1 LAFDR
6 EKTLQI
12 AQKYIE
18 KRKYDRAILEY
29 QKVVEHEPTDA
40 RTLLRIGDL
49 QARLGAHAE
58 AIATYDRVALY
69 YAGRGFSLKAVAV
82 LKQISELIDRHAP
95 QLADQYGHVAPKLAQ
110 IYADLGLTNDALATY
125 DAVARRLQNRGRD
138 RDAVEIIR
146 RMLALERSNP
156 LPYLR
161 LAEAL
166 CRVSRVDE
174 AVEHF
179 WSAAQLLTQ
188 QGRPDDA
195 LKVLERIL
203 HFRQDGRVARVAA
216 ELYLTKNTREAG
228 LSALSRLQLCFE
240 ADPRDL
246 DTLALLARA
255 FDVIGQPA
263 KGVEVYKEMVRIAA
277 ETGQRELHQRYV
289 QHLLTVAPRDEQVRA
304 LARVYRLEPG
314 QRPASIAP
322 LSSTPPESLTEDD
335 LEFIEDEEEVE
346 PLPPVKPVAQAQA
359 RAPRHESQSGPQ
371 PQPELPPAVADA
383 LRKALVDAEAF
394 RALGM
399 FPKAA
404 ATLKK
409 ALGVAPQSIEL
420 RAALQQVLLDTGD
433 RDGAID
439 QMLSIAQH
447 YLDRAS
453 HSAAEAELYQVLELS
468 PDHPA
473 ALALLE
479 RLESAKARRKA
490 PAQTSPKGRARDD
503 RSSPTGEHEAFELV
517 AARASTPAA
526 ARDLADAD
534 ADAELE
540 PELEADDEPLPAYE
554 LEDDD
559 LITVM
564 PAVAPVPSPG
574 PAKAPAA
581 GAKAAAKAPAAT
593 AAVAKA
599 PAATAAVAKA
609 PAATA
614 AVAKAA
620 APAAA
625 AKAPGAAAAVAKAPA
640 TAAKAPAAAAPVA
653 KAVPTSRTPA
663 VELESP
669 LPQFSLDSGLHA
681 APAAPSERAP
691 ASARTDQPSR
701 LPERRSEPMA
711 SQPAPSQ
718 RESIRAA
725 LDEAQFFSAR
735 GLYQD
740 ASLILLD
747 RLEQYPNDPELQRAI
762 AELEPKLNSESG
774 TRDVGRLTGDGLT
787 GNGLTGNGAAAS
799 ATAAGPAT
807 MRGVAARAHDHGFD
821 DEEDTTTSSLPDEF
835 SARIADARAGKKELT
850 VQFST
855 DGTTKA
861 GPIIDAD
868 AELDL
873 VQSLDEPKQEQIDVD
888 EVFAKFKQGVKA
900 QVSDNDSATHYDLGV
915 AYKEMGLVADAIREF
930 EIASRDPK
938 RECNCL
944 AMIGMMHRDRG
955 DLDRA
960 AEAYVRGLSAQHK
973 TVAQEVSL
981 YYDLGVVYEM
991 KNDADEAI
999 YYFQRITR
1007 RDPTYRD
1014 VSQRLAS
1021 LLPRSR
1027 RFSQP
1032 ARAINDDQDFDRS
1045 FDDLYKPE

>member
-1 LAFDR
+1 MAFDR
-6 EKTLQI
+6 EKTLQA

-69 YAGRGFSLKAVAV
+69 YANRGFSLKAVAV

-95 QLADQYGHVAPKLAQ
+95 QLADQYGHVGPKLAQ
-110 IYADLGLTNDALATY
+110 IYADLGLTQDALATY
-125 DAVARRLQNRGRD
+125 DAAARRLQDRGRD

-146 RMLALERSNP
+146 RMVALERSNP

-166 CRVSRVDE
+166 CRVSRVEE

-179 WSAAQLLTQ
+179 WSAAQLLSQ
-188 QGRPDDA
+188 LGRPDDA

-203 HFRQDGRVARVAA
+203 HFRQDVRAARVAA

-240 ADPRDL
+240 SDPRDL
-246 DTLALLARA
+246 ETLALLARA
-255 FDVIGQPA
+255 FDVIGQPS

-277 ETGQRELHQRYV
+277 ETGQQDLYHRYV
-289 QHLLTVAPRDEQVRA
+289 QHLLQVAPRDEQVRMFA
-304 LARVYRLEPG
+304 SQRTDPVGRRAPAR
-314 QRPASIAP
+314 
-322 LSSTPPESLTEDD
+322 SSAPPESLTEDD
-335 LEFIEDEEEVE
+335 LEFIEDDDDAPE
-346 PLPPVKPVAQAQA
+346 LSAPPPAMAAARVARPA
-359 RAPRHESQSGPQ
+359 RAPQREAQSGPHE
-371 PQPELPPAVADA
+371 PPMPPAVANA
-383 LRKALVDAEAF
+383 IRKALVDAEAF

-399 FPKAA
+399 YPKAA
-404 ATLKK
+404 LTLRR
-409 ALGVAPQSIEL
+409 ALGSAPHSLEL
-420 RAALQQVLLDTGD
+420 RAALQQVLLDMGD
-433 RDGAID
+433 RQGAID
-439 QMLSIAQH
+439 QMLSVAQH
-447 YLDRAS
+447 YVDRGS
-453 HSAAEAELYQVLELS
+453 LSAAEAELYQVLELS
-468 PDHPA
+468 TDHPA
-473 ALALLE
+473 ALVLLE
-479 RLESAKARRKA
+479 QVERMAQGRRKGGLRS
-490 PAQTSPKGRARDD
+490 SPKAAPGGARDE
-503 RSSPTGEHEAFELV
+503 RSSPTGEHEAFELR
-517 AARASTPAA
+517 ARASSPASPGVEHE
-526 ARDLADAD
+526 DVEHEDV
-534 ADAELE
+534 EHE
-540 PELEADDEPLPAYE
+540 SDDEPLPAYE

-564 PAVAPVPSPG
+564 PAVASARPE
-574 PAKAPAA
+574 PALESAP
-581 GAKAAAKAPAAT
+581 AAKAPPPSEPDA
-593 AAVAKA
+593 
-599 PAATAAVAKA
+599 
-609 PAATA
+609 
-614 AVAKAA
+614 
-620 APAAA
+620 
-625 AKAPGAAAAVAKAPA
+625 
-640 TAAKAPAAAAPVA
+640 
-653 KAVPTSRTPA
+653 
-663 VELESP
+663 P

-681 APAAPSERAP
+681 APEGPAARAAVEHSVPSSRA
-691 ASARTDQPSR
+691 
-701 LPERRSEPMA
+701 PERRSEPMV

-740 ASLILLD
+740 AQLILLD
-747 RLEQYPNDPELQRAI
+747 RLEQHPGDPELLEAM
-762 AELEPKLNSESG
+762 AELEPKLTTESG
-774 TRDVGRLTGDGLT
+774 TRDVGKLTGEQRGSRSPDGDA
-787 GNGLTGNGAAAS
+787 GAAA
-799 ATAAGPAT
+799 
-807 MRGVAARAHDHGFD
+807 ARAQGFD
-821 DEEDTTTSSLPDEF
+821 DEEETTASSSLPEQV
-835 SARIADARAGKKELT
+835 SARMADVRAVKGKELK

-855 DGTTKA
+855 DGTLGA
-861 GPIIDAD
+861 GPVIDAD

-873 VQSLDEPKQEQIDVD
+873 VQSLDEPEQEQIDVD

-900 QVSDNDSATHYDLGV
+900 QVSDSDSATHYDLGV
-915 AYKEMGLVADAIREF
+915 AYKEMGLLADATREF

-944 AMIGMMHRDRG
+944 AMMGMMYRDRG

-981 YYDLGVVYEM
+981 YYDLGLVYEL
-991 KNDADEAI
+991 KNDPDEAI

-1014 VSQRLAS
+1014 VSQRLAA

-1032 ARAINDDQDFDRS
+1032 ARAINDDHDFDRS

>member
-1 LAFDR
+1 LLGRISEALLAFDR
-6 EKTLQI
+6 EKTLQV

-29 QKVVEHEPTDA
+29 QKVVEHEPNDA

-49 QARLGAHAE
+49 QARLGTHPE

-146 RMLALERSNP
+146 RMVALERSNP

-203 HFRQDGRVARVAA
+203 HFRQDARVARVAA
-216 ELYLTKNTREAG
+216 ELYLTKGSREAG

-246 DTLALLARA
+246 ETLALLARA
-255 FDVIGQPA
+255 FDVIGQSS
-263 KGVEVYKEMVRIAA
+263 KGVEVYKEMVRIAG
-277 ETGQRELHQRYV
+277 ETGQMDLHQRYV
-289 QHLLTVAPRDEQVRA
+289 QHLLQVAPRDEHVRTLAA
-304 LARVYRLEPG
+304 LHAPRVSD
-314 QRPASIAP
+314 RPVAVRSH
-322 LSSTPPESLTEDD
+322 SSVPPESLTEDD
-335 LEFIEDEEEVE
+335 LEFIDDDESSAPPPVVAPRGPRVE
-346 PLPPVKPVAQAQA
+346 PAPAAVPRAAQQQISAPVTD
-359 RAPRHESQSGPQ
+359 S
-371 PQPELPPAVADA
+371 

-394 RALGM
+394 RALELY
-399 FPKAA
+399 PKAA
-404 ATLKK
+404 ATLRR
-409 ALGVAPQSIEL
+409 ALGSAPHSIEL
-420 RAALQQVLLDTGD
+420 RAALQQVLLDMGD

-439 QMLSIAQH
+439 QMLSVAQH
-447 YLDRAS
+447 YADRGS
-453 HSAAEAELYQVLELS
+453 LTAAEAELYQVLELS

-473 ALALLE
+473 ALALLDQIE
-479 RLESAKARRKA
+479 ALNQGRRR
-490 PAQTSPKGRARDD
+490 SPQ
-503 RSSPTGEHEAFELV
+503 RSSPQAAPGGRKRDEASSPTPGEHEAFELV
-517 AARASTPAA
+517 ARVSTPPGS
-526 ARDLADAD
+526 DDD
-534 ADAELE
+534 NDELE
-540 PELEADDEPLPAYE
+540 VVSDDEPLPAYE

-559 LITVM
+559 LIPVM
-564 PAVAPVPSPG
+564 PAAAPLPTG
-574 PAKAPAA
+574 TAKV
-581 GAKAAAKAPAAT
+581 T
-593 AAVAKA
+593 AVAKA
-599 PAATAAVAKA
+599 PAAKALAAV
-609 PAATA
+609 P
-614 AVAKAA
+614 
-620 APAAA
+620 P
-625 AKAPGAAAAVAKAPA
+625 
-640 TAAKAPAAAAPVA
+640 
-653 KAVPTSRTPA
+653 
-663 VELESP
+663 ESDTP
-669 LPQFSLDSGLHA
+669 LPQFTLDSGLHVAPEAPPARGDA
-681 APAAPSERAP
+681 ARGVPQLRSDPKP
-691 ASARTDQPSR
+691 
-701 LPERRSEPMA
+701 RSEPVA
-711 SQPAPSQ
+711 SQPPSSH

-725 LDEAQFFSAR
+725 LDEAQFFSSR

-747 RLEQYPNDPELQRAI
+747 RLEQYPNDPELTAAI
-762 AELEPKLNSESG
+762 EELEPKLNAESG
-774 TRDVGRLTGDGLT
+774 TRDVGRLSDG
-787 GNGLTGNGAAAS
+787 AD
-799 ATAAGPAT
+799 
-807 MRGVAARAHDHGFD
+807 ARSNAHGFD
-821 DEEDTTTSSLPDEF
+821 DEEDTTASPIPSPEEF
-835 SARIADARAGKKELT
+835 ERVAPSRGAKGKELV

-855 DGTTKA
+855 DGNTKA

-868 AELDL
+868 ADLDL
-873 VQSLDEPKQEQIDVD
+873 VQSLEEPKQEQIDVD

-900 QVSDNDSATHYDLGV
+900 QVSDSDSATHYDLGV
-915 AYKEMGLVADAIREF
+915 AYKEMGLLADAAREF
-930 EIASRDPK
+930 ELASRDPK

-944 AMIGMMHRDRG
+944 AMMGMMYRERG
-955 DLDRA
+955 ELDRA

-1014 VSQRLAS
+1014 VSQRLAA

-1032 ARAINDDQDFDRS
+1032 ARAINDDQEFDRS

>member
-1 LAFDR
+1 LSGRISEALLAFDR
-6 EKTLQI
+6 EKTLQV

-179 WSAAQLLTQ
+179 WSASQLLTQ

-263 KGVEVYKEMVRIAA
+263 KGVEVYKEMVRIAG

-289 QHLLTVAPRDEQVRA
+289 QHLLAVAPRDDQVRA
-304 LARVYRLEPG
+304 LARVYRLDPT
-314 QRPASIAP
+314 QLDP
-322 LSSTPPESLTEDD
+322 LDPTQLDPTRRGSVSPHSSHPPESLTEDD
-335 LEFIEDEEEVE
+335 LEFIEDEEV
-346 PLPPVKPVAQAQA
+346 PPPPPVKPVPAAASGGPA
-359 RAPRHESQSGPQ
+359 RAPRRESHNSPQQSAPQ
-371 PQPELPPAVADA
+371 HAVPAALADA

-394 RALGM
+394 RALKM
-399 FPKAA
+399 FAKAA
-404 ATLKK
+404 ATLRK
-409 ALGVAPQSIEL
+409 ALSAAPHSLEL
-420 RAALQQVLLDTGD
+420 RAALQQVLLDMGD
-433 RDGAID
+433 RQGAVD
-439 QMLSIAQH
+439 QMLSVAQH
-447 YLDRAS
+447 YLDRGS
-453 HSAAEAELYQVLELS
+453 VSAAEAELYQVLELS
-468 PDHPA
+468 PEHPA
-473 ALALLE
+473 ALALLDRIE
-479 RLESAKARRKA
+479 EQAKGRRKA
-490 PAQTSPKGRARDD
+490 PGRSSPKAAQVTQATPGDE

-517 AARASTPAA
+517 AARASMPSTTEIT
-526 ARDLADAD
+526 DG
-534 ADAELE
+534 EIE
-540 PELEADDEPLPAYE
+540 PELENDDEPLPAYE

-564 PAVAPVPSPG
+564 PAVAPVPSPAS
-574 PAKAPAA
+574 PAAKSPEAKSPAAKSPAAKSPTAVAPAPAA
-581 GAKAAAKAPAAT
+581 PA
-593 AAVAKA
+593 
-599 PAATAAVAKA
+599 
-609 PAATA
+609 
-614 AVAKAA
+614 
-620 APAAA
+620 
-625 AKAPGAAAAVAKAPA
+625 
-640 TAAKAPAAAAPVA
+640 
-653 KAVPTSRTPA
+653 SD
-663 VELESP
+663 SP
-669 LPQFSLDSGLHA
+669 LPQFSLEPPADSGLDSGLHPAPEGPSRGAVARGA
-681 APAAPSERAP
+681 AARA
-691 ASARTDQPSR
+691 DQPSR
-701 LPERRSEPMA
+701 TLERRSEPMA

-725 LDEAQFFSAR
+725 LDEAQFFSSR

-747 RLEQYPNDPELQRAI
+747 RLEQYPGDPDLKRAFE
-762 AELEPKLNSESG
+762 ELEPKLNSESG
-774 TRDVGRLTGDGLT
+774 TRDVGRLTGD
-787 GNGLTGNGAAAS
+787 S
-799 ATAAGPAT
+799 AAGRPPA
-807 MRGVAARAHDHGFD
+807 APEHGFD
-821 DEEDTTTSSLPDEF
+821 DEEDTVASSPLPDELA
-835 SARIADARAGKKELT
+835 ARIAEAQSAHAQSANARRGKGKERG

-855 DGTTKA
+855 DGTTQA
-861 GPIIDAD
+861 GPVIDAD

-873 VQSLDEPKQEQIDVD
+873 VQALDEPKQEQIDVD

-915 AYKEMGLVADAIREF
+915 AYKEMGLIADGIREF

-981 YYDLGVVYEM
+981 YYDLGIVYEM

-1014 VSQRLAS
+1014 VSQRLAA

>member
-1 LAFDR
+1 LSGRISEALLAFDR
-6 EKTLQI
+6 EKTLQV

-179 WSAAQLLTQ
+179 WSASQLLTQ

-263 KGVEVYKEMVRIAA
+263 KGVEVYKEMVRIAG

-289 QHLLTVAPRDEQVRA
+289 QHLLTVAPRDDQVRA
-304 LARVYRLEPG
+304 LARVYRLDPT
-314 QRPASIAP
+314 QLDPRASNAPASISP
-322 LSSTPPESLTEDD
+322 HSSRPPESLTEDD
-335 LEFIEDEEEVE
+335 LEFIEDEEEEVA
-346 PLPPVKPVAQAQA
+346 PLPPVKPVPAAASQAGQA
-359 RAPRHESQSGPQ
+359 RAPRRESQSVPQ
-371 PQPELPPAVADA
+371 HSAPQAPEVPPAIADA

-394 RALGM
+394 RALRM
-399 FPKAA
+399 FAKAA

-409 ALGVAPQSIEL
+409 ALSAAPHSLEL
-420 RAALQQVLLDTGD
+420 RAALQQVLLDMGD
-433 RDGAID
+433 RAGAVD
-439 QMLSIAQH
+439 QMLSVAQH
-447 YLDRAS
+447 YLDRGS
-453 HSAAEAELYQVLELS
+453 VSAAEAELYQVLELS
-468 PDHPA
+468 PEHPA
-473 ALALLE
+473 ALALLDRIE
-479 RLESAKARRKA
+479 EHAKARRKA
-490 PAQTSPKGRARDD
+490 PVRSSPKAAPGARSGDE

-517 AARASTPAA
+517 AARVSTPAG
-526 ARDLADAD
+526 
-534 ADAELE
+534 AELNDGEIE
-540 PELEADDEPLPAYE
+540 PELESDDEPLPAYE

-564 PAVAPVPSPG
+564 PAVAPVPSPAS
-574 PAKAPAA
+574 PAGK
-581 GAKAAAKAPAAT
+581 
-593 AAVAKA
+593 
-599 PAATAAVAKA
+599 
-609 PAATA
+609 
-614 AVAKAA
+614 
-620 APAAA
+620 
-625 AKAPGAAAAVAKAPA
+625 
-640 TAAKAPAAAAPVA
+640 AAAAPSPA
-653 KAVPTSRTPA
+653 GKAAAAPSLAGKSPA
-663 VELESP
+663 GKSPAGKSPAAQSPAPSVSKPSSDSP
-669 LPQFSLDSGLHA
+669 LPQFSLEPGADSGFDSGLHP
-681 APAAPSERAP
+681 APAAPARGP
-691 ASARTDQPSR
+691 AARG
-701 LPERRSEPMA
+701 PERRSEPMA

-747 RLEQYPNDPELQRAI
+747 RLEQYPDDPDLKQAI
-762 AELEPKLNSESG
+762 DELEPKLNSESG
-774 TRDVGRLTGDGLT
+774 TRDVGRLTDDSDARR
-787 GNGLTGNGAAAS
+787 AAP
-799 ATAAGPAT
+799 AAEN
-807 MRGVAARAHDHGFD
+807 GFD
-821 DEEDTTTSSLPDEF
+821 DEEDTVASSPLPDELA
-835 SARIADARAGKKELT
+835 ARIADAQGTHARNADARRGKGKELG

-855 DGTTKA
+855 DGTTQA
-861 GPIIDAD
+861 GPVIDAD

-873 VQSLDEPKQEQIDVD
+873 VQALDEPKQEQIDVD

-944 AMIGMMHRDRG
+944 AMMGMMHRDRG

-981 YYDLGVVYEM
+981 YYDLGIVYEM

-1014 VSQRLAS
+1014 VSQRLAA

>member
-1 LAFDR
+1 LLGRISEALLAFDR
-6 EKTLQI
+6 EKTLQV
-12 AQKYIE
+12 AQKYID

-29 QKVVEHEPTDA
+29 QKVVEHEPNDA

-146 RMLALERSNP
+146 RMVALERSNA

-188 QGRPDDA
+188 QARPDDA

-203 HFRQDGRVARVAA
+203 HFRQDVRVAKVAA
-216 ELYLTKNTREAG
+216 ELYLTKNNRDAG

-246 DTLALLARA
+246 ETLALLARA

-263 KGVEVYKEMVRIAA
+263 KGVEVYKEMVRIAS
-277 ETGQRELHQRYV
+277 ETDQKDLYQRYV
-289 QHLLTVAPRDEQVRA
+289 QHLLEVAPRDEQVRT
-304 LARVYRLEPG
+304 LAAMQSAKAAERSHTSPPRS
-314 QRPASIAP
+314 SI
-322 LSSTPPESLTEDD
+322 PPESLTEED
-335 LEFIEDEEEVE
+335 LEFIDDEPVLSEESDAAE
-346 PLPPVKPVAQAQA
+346 RSSLN
-359 RAPRHESQSGPQ
+359 APNGSAPDAATLELVRH
-371 PQPELPPAVADA
+371 A
-383 LRKALVDAEAF
+383 LNEAEAQ
-394 RALGM
+394 RARKQ
-399 FPKAA
+399 FSRAA
-404 ATLKK
+404 ATLRRG
-409 ALGVAPQSIEL
+409 LGSAPRSLEL
-420 RAALQQVLLDTGD
+420 RAALQQVLLEMGD
-433 RDGAID
+433 RPGAID
-439 QMLSIAQH
+439 QMLAVAQH
-447 YLDRAS
+447 YADRGS
-453 HSAAEAELYQVLELS
+453 LSAAEAELYQVLELS
-468 PDHPA
+468 PENPA
-473 ALALLE
+473 ALALLAQLEAANKE
-479 RLESAKARRKA
+479 RRRAPVRSAPKASPARRGDA
-490 PAQTSPKGRARDD
+490 A
-503 RSSPTGEHEAFELV
+503 SSPSAGEHEAFELV
-517 AARASTPAA
+517 ADRVSTPAA
-526 ARDLADAD
+526 P
-534 ADAELE
+534 AELT
-540 PELEADDEPLPAYE
+540 DEVEEMPLPAYE

-564 PAVAPVPSPG
+564 PGTV
-574 PAKAPAA
+574 
-581 GAKAAAKAPAAT
+581 
-593 AAVAKA
+593 
-599 PAATAAVAKA
+599 
-609 PAATA
+609 
-614 AVAKAA
+614 AA
-620 APAAA
+620 APTSAEPP
-625 AKAPGAAAAVAKAPA
+625 KPA
-640 TAAKAPAAAAPVA
+640 SDT
-653 KAVPTSRTPA
+653 
-663 VELESP
+663 P
-669 LPQFSLDSGLHA
+669 LPQFTLDSGLHVAPDNSA
-681 APAAPSERAP
+681 ARRAGGERPARE
-691 ASARTDQPSR
+691 Q
-701 LPERRSEPMA
+701 RSEPVA
-711 SQPAPSQ
+711 SIRVSPTQ

-740 ASLILLD
+740 ASMILRD
-747 RLEQYPNDPELQRAI
+747 RLEQYPEDRELVEALT
-762 AELEPKLNSESG
+762 ELGPKLESESG
-774 TRDVGRLTGDGLT
+774 MRDVARA
-787 GNGLTGNGAAAS
+787 NAEPAQAPAAA
-799 ATAAGPAT
+799 
-807 MRGVAARAHDHGFD
+807 HGFD
-821 DEEDTTTSSLPDEF
+821 DEEETMVAQTPRDLEPYLGQG
-835 SARIADARAGKKELT
+835 AAAPGKNRAPGKELV

-855 DGTTKA
+855 DGTTQA

-868 AELDL
+868 AEVDL
-873 VQSLDEPKQEQIDVD
+873 MQSLEEPIEQQIDVD

-900 QVSDNDSATHYDLGV
+900 QVSDSDSATHYDLGV
-915 AYKEMGLVADAIREF
+915 AYKEMGLLADATREF
-930 EIASRDPK
+930 ELASRDPK

-944 AMIGMMHRDRG
+944 AMMGMMYRERG

-973 TVAQEVSL
+973 TVAQEISL

-991 KNDADEAI
+991 KNDPDEAI

-1007 RDPTYRD
+1007 RDPSYRD
-1014 VSQRLAS
+1014 VSQRLAA
-1021 LLPRSR
+1021 LMPRSR

-1045 FDDLYKPE
+1045 FDDMYKPE

>member
-1 LAFDR
+1 LSGRISEALLAFDR
-6 EKTLQI
+6 EKTLQA

-49 QARLGAHAE
+49 QARLGAHAQ

-138 RDAVEIIR
+138 RDAGEIIR

-179 WSAAQLLTQ
+179 WSASQLLTQ

-203 HFRQDGRVARVAA
+203 HFRQDARVARVAA
-216 ELYLTKNTREAG
+216 ELYLAKNTREAG

-263 KGVEVYKEMVRIAA
+263 KGVEVYKEMVRIAG
-277 ETGQRELHQRYV
+277 ETGQRELHHRYV
-289 QHLLTVAPRDEQVRA
+289 QHLLTVAPRDEQVRN
-304 LARVYRLEPG
+304 LARVYRIEAA
-314 QRPASIAP
+314 RPAGTGAAGLGGPVVSTR
-322 LSSTPPESLTEDD
+322 SSHPPESLTEDD
-335 LEFIEDEEEVE
+335 LEFIEDEEVAPPPLE
-346 PLPPVKPVAQAQA
+346 PVPAAAGAGPA
-359 RAPRHESQSGPQ
+359 RPARRESQSAPQ
-371 PQPELPPAVADA
+371 AAPDMPSTVADA
-383 LRKALVDAEAF
+383 RKALVDAEAF
-394 RALGM
+394 RALKM

-409 ALGVAPQSIEL
+409 ALASAPHSLEL
-420 RAALQQVLLDTGD
+420 RAALQQVLLDMGD
-433 RDGAID
+433 REGAID
-439 QMLSIAQH
+439 QMLSVAQH
-447 YLDRAS
+447 YLDRGS
-453 HSAAEAELYQVLELS
+453 VSAAEAELYQVLELS
-468 PDHPA
+468 PEHPA
-473 ALALLE
+473 ALELLDRIQAL
-479 RLESAKARRKA
+479 AKGRRKA
-490 PAQTSPKGRARDD
+490 AAPAAPKAGARARNE

-517 AARASTPAA
+517 AARMSTPPAA
-526 ARDLADAD
+526 ELT
-534 ADAELE
+534 DAEIE
-540 PELEADDEPLPAYE
+540 PELESDDEPLPAYE

-559 LITVM
+559 LITVG
-564 PAVAPVPSPG
+564 PVPSP
-574 PAKAPAA
+574 APS
-581 GAKAAAKAPAAT
+581 AAKAPA
-593 AAVAKA
+593 
-599 PAATAAVAKA
+599 PA
-609 PAATA
+609 
-614 AVAKAA
+614 
-620 APAAA
+620 
-625 AKAPGAAAAVAKAPA
+625 
-640 TAAKAPAAAAPVA
+640 
-653 KAVPTSRTPA
+653 SD
-663 VELESP
+663 SP
-669 LPQFSLDSGLHA
+669 LPQFSLDSASEPRAGSSFDSGLHA
-681 APAAPSERAP
+681 APEARPAARVE
-691 ASARTDQPSR
+691 QPSR
-701 LPERRSEPMA
+701 APERRSEPMA

-725 LDEAQFFSAR
+725 LDEAQFFSSR

-747 RLEQYPNDPELQRAI
+747 RLEQYPRDPDLKQAL

-774 TRDVGRLTGDGLT
+774 TRDVGRLTSDS
-787 GNGLTGNGAAAS
+787 AANRPPPAS
-799 ATAAGPAT
+799 ENE
-807 MRGVAARAHDHGFD
+807 FE
-821 DEEDTTTSSLPDEF
+821 DEEDTTASPLPQEI
-835 SARIADARAGKKELT
+835 SARIAGDGRKGRELD

-855 DGTTKA
+855 A
-861 GPIIDAD
+861 GATQAGAVIDAD
-868 AELDL
+868 SELDL
-873 VQSLDEPKQEQIDVD
+873 VQALDEPKQEQIDVD

-915 AYKEMGLVADAIREF
+915 AYKEMGLLADAIREF

-938 RECNCL
+938 RECNCQ

-955 DLDRA
+955 DFDRA

-981 YYDLGVVYEM
+981 YYDLGIVYEM

-1014 VSQRLAS
+1014 VSQRLAA

-1032 ARAINDDQDFDRS
+1032 ARAINDDQEFDRS